1 MENQPEA
8 NVPSDM
14 GSEGQPEGRADL
26 LLPNLTKAT
35 NVPSLDQPFPTNL
48 NFPPSAFFPG
58 NLNLPSAFPVLP
70 AQMQQYLDYDSQPLW
85 AGNGVPNL
93 DSFLPMPQ
101 FPGQIVTPPAGGG
114 FGFHPAGATVNPFAS
129 DPYAQFP
136 PAPFVDFGSNQFNLA
151 MDPMQMPAEPL
162 EKGEDKTSS
171 IPLICI
177 LCPNKPT
184 FSDQSHLLTHVSSK
198 SHLAAQ
204 FKLQHSGK
212 IEDKRTLDGYKLWSD
227 NNGVDKLVANRI
239 AAKELKKSA
248 KKQRLATIEA
258 SKKTGKNI
266 KDEADDSLGARLE
279 NTPLRPNP
287 NLWHLHAPRDNSFET
302 LYGTPSYNDHSAYPL
317 PDSPQSSAYI
327 KRETSRSGT
336 ETANTSFLAEAAD
349 VDDGDCGDASKLK
362 GTIYPG
368 MGLFDAATPLQKRKR
383 NQKKHASVVR
393 NMEITSA
400 SIGPEEEVWDI
411 TMSEVTRTRNVY
423 DSPSIDGSPDSKDEL
438 PSTTKKRRSRRPA
451 VANPGPRRQ
460 TRAVTRA
467 ANTAKVGKRRSAR
480 QANKLIKVEDELDS
494 EDDSSHRLD
503 DEEGEDNVAAGDD
516 VFQEHRQIR
525 QDAPGPASGN
535 RFDISFRNA
544 MNNLPSNTPLMASSS
559 LFTRPSQGFFP
570 GFGMKENDSMAFPM
584 HQPSAMH
591 GYFPQNRQN
600 MQASTSGFNPLY
612 LQRQDNYPFLYSGH
626 SFEASKP
633 STPAFQ
639 TVNSAD
645 FAGMDSNPSFQP
657 GQAQQD
663 DFDV

>member
-1 MENQPEA
+1 MSLDKGPEDQP
-8 NVPSDM
+8 
-14 GSEGQPEGRADL
+14 QGRAGL
-26 LLPNLTKAT
+26 HLPNFNEAT
-35 NVPSLDQPFPTNL
+35 HVPSLDRSFPINL
-48 NFPPSAFFPG
+48 KYPPDSFIPG
-58 NLNLPSAFPVLP
+58 NLNLPAPFPILP
-70 AQMQQYLDYDSQPLW
+70 AQMQQYFDYDSQPLW

-93 DSFLPMPQ
+93 DSFLPMPHL
-101 FPGQIVTPPAGGG
+101 PGQIAVPSAGGG
-114 FGFHPAGATVNPFAS
+114 FGFHLAGATVNPFAS
-129 DPYAQFP
+129 DPYAQVP
-136 PAPFVDFGSNQFNLA
+136 AAPFIDFGSNQFNFA
-151 MDPMQMPAEPL
+151 MDPMQMPAGPL

-171 IPLICI
+171 IPLICL

-212 IEDKRTLDGYKLWSD
+212 IEDKRTLDRYKLWSD

-239 AAKELKKSA
+239 AAKELKKPA
-248 KKQRLATIEA
+248 KKLRLAAVE
-258 SKKTGKNI
+258 KKTGKNI
-266 KDEADDSLGARLE
+266 KIEANDSPGAHLE
-279 NTPLRPNP
+279 NGPPRPNP
-287 NLWHLHAPRDNSFET
+287 NLWHLHAPRDNLFET

-327 KRETSRSGT
+327 KQETSRSGT

-349 VDDGDCGDASKLK
+349 VEDGGGGDASKLK

-451 VANPGPRRQ
+451 VTNTGPRRQ

-467 ANTAKVGKRRSAR
+467 ANTAKVSKRRSAR
-480 QANKLIKVEDELDS
+480 QAKKLIKVEDELDS
-494 EDDSSHRLD
+494 EDDSSHHID
-503 DEEGEDNVAAGDD
+503 DEEAEDNVVAGDD

-525 QDAPGPASGN
+525 QDAPGPAPGN
-535 RFDISFRNA
+535 RFDLSFRNA
-544 MNNLPSNTPLMASSS
+544 MNDLPSNTPLMASSS
-559 LFTRPSQGFFP
+559 LFPRPGQSFFP

-584 HQPSAMH
+584 HQPGAMH

-612 LQRQDNYPFLYSGH
+612 LQRQDNYPFLYSGGH

-633 STPAFQ
+633 PTPAFQ
-639 TVNSAD
+639 TINGAD
-645 FAGMDSNPSFQP
+645 FASMDSNPFQP

-663 DFDV
+663 DFDA